1 MKFAFSPSAALPSL
15 LKPLSLVEPISD
27 WFTNLGQTGYRI
39 HLFFLMVSSIEVALS
54 RIKERVVKVAMMYP
68 KRSCVGGS
76 IVRFG
81 TRAAV
86 DQVL

>member
-1 MKFAFSPSAALPSL
+1 M
-15 LKPLSLVEPISD
+15 
-27 WFTNLGQTGYRI
+27 
-39 HLFFLMVSSIEVALS
+39 FFLMVSSIEVALS